1 MKISK
6 INVNIKKT
14 NYPIIIGNGAI
25 NHLKRQVK
33 FICPK
38 TKKIALI
45 LDKNI
50 PDVQKKKIKRQL
62 KNYIIFTKIY
72 SPNENLKSFNK
83 VNSLLEILLEKNFN
97 RNDTIVAAGGGI
109 IGDFAGFVASI
120 LKRGVNF
127 INLPS
132 TLLAQVDSSV
142 GGKTG
147 INSKRGKN
155 LIGSF
160 YQPKMVISELSF
172 LKSLPKRELVCGF
185 AEILKYSLI
194 KDKNFFKWIKLNSKI
209 ILEGKNNIVLKN
221 AIVRSCKNKIY
232 FVSSDEK
239 ESGKRM
245 LLNFGHTFAH
255 AIEAANDF
263 SKKINHGEAVLIGM
277 LLATKLSVRKKI
289 CSISTL
295 KEIEKIYKSNN
306 LPYSLM
312 NFFKNKDLNNI
323 VNFMVN
329 DKKNIDNMISL
340 ILLRKIGKTTAPGEI
355 RMSLNQMKS
364 VIKKIS

>member
-97 RNDTIVAAGGGI
+97 RNDTIIAAGGGI

-120 LKRGVNF
+120 LKRGICLVNV
-127 INLPS
+127 PT

-147 INSKRGKN
+147 INTKNGKN

-160 YQPKMVISELSF
+160 YQPKVVISELKF
-172 LKSLPKRELVCGF
+172 LESLSKRNIICGF
-185 AEILKYSLI
+185 AEILKHSLI
-194 KDKNFFKWIKLNSKI
+194 HDQRFFNWIKKNSKKI
-209 ILEGKNNIVLKN
+209 IEEKKSDALKI
-221 AIVRSCKNKIY
+221 AIIKSCKIKIF
-232 FVSSDEK
+232 FVSGDEK
-239 ESGKRM
+239 EKNKRM
-245 LLNFGHTFAH
+245 ILNFGHTFAH
-255 AIEAANDF
+255 GIEAANNF
-263 SKKINHGEAVLIGM
+263 SRKVNHGEAVLLGM
-277 LLATKLSVRKKI
+277 HLAIKLSYEKKL

-295 KEIEKIYKSNN
+295 NEVKNFYYKNN
-306 LPYSLM
+306 LPL
-312 NFFKNKDLNNI
+312 NVNKYLVKRELSQI
-323 VNFMVN
+323 V
-329 DKKNIDNMISL
+329 
-340 ILLRKIGKTTAPGEI
+340 
-355 RMSLNQMKS
+355 
-364 VIKKIS
+364 